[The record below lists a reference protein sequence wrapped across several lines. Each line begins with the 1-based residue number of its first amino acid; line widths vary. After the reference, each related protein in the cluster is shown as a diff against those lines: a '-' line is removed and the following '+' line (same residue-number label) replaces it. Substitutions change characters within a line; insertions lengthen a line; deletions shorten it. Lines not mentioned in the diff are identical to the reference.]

1 MNVKQFVMLLTAQ
14 SIISAAASGQKNP
27 YRKCSEIPCI
37 YCNDGTAVSV
47 QAHGRAQCTFRGIK
61 KHNRLGHSESF
72 GSELICCESPDLN
85 PYDSEHI
92 SIVEAY
98 VAEHGGIDIQTTM
111 EKAVKTAQ
119 FVIAQSLQ
127 YEDDDL

>member
-14 SIISAAASGQKNP
+14 SIISTARWSKNP
-27 YRKCSEIPCI
+27 YKNCGEIPCI
-37 YCNDGTAVSV
+37 YCKDGTAVSV

-72 GSELICCESPDLN
+72 GSELLCCEAPIVN
-85 PYDSEHI
+85 PYDSEDI

-111 EKAVKTAQ
+111 EKAVKTAL

-127 YEDDDL
+127 YEEDDL

>member
-27 YRKCSEIPCI
+27 YRKCSQIPCI
-37 YCNDGTAVSV
+37 YCNDGTAISV
-47 QAHGRAQCTFRGIK
+47 QAHGKAQCTFRGIK
-61 KHNRLGHSESF
+61 HNRLGRSETF
-72 GSELICCESPDLN
+72 GSELLCCEAPIVN
-85 PYDSEHI
+85 PYDSEDI
-92 SIVEAY
+92 SIVEAH

-127 YEDDDL
+127 YEEDDL